1 MKTVSSKYSRKSP
14 KKLLGLALAT
24 FLVSSVGVTS
34 ATADYVSTSPR
45 DSSSASG
52 APPNFDIDIIRYIEF
67 SSQPDLHYFA
77 IHTKGPIQAKQFND
91 GQGSWAFVSLD
102 SNLDGVAD
110 YRIQTT
116 AETLVGRFASPA
128 LVARWQ
134 AGSWKEMPDCSA
146 SFYGNL
152 DDKRE
157 FVAFQVPYSCFNLP
171 ETFGFD
177 AYMDYIGGDNLYFDY
192 YPDDEGQFFTVKHSF
207 GKVPTVSISRDKPR
221 TSGKLATKVANPSQA
236 PSALEKLSPKVVES
250 VVTIFCGQGVGSGW
264 SPQIDLAPSH
274 KSAGYQSFIV
284 TNHHVIEDCIGSGAV
299 TLELS
304 DGRSQI
310 GRVVS
315 WDEAND
321 LAGIVTTAK
330 IPGLQWRGEIPK
342 QGWWVGVLGA
352 PRGLSG
358 YLTTG
363 LISIVSADS
372 ATIGTTA
379 PVNPGNSG
387 GPIFDKAGR
396 VLGTVS
402 WKVLESEGLG
412 FAKSNPLLCLNIID
426 CSADSLVWTANPLA
440 ATPNVSSTRKF
451 ANCGALNKIY
461 PGGVSRSASTKN
473 KGASTNFSPTANL
486 TAYNVNKSL
495 DRDRDGIACER

>member
-1 MKTVSSKYSRKSP
+1 MRTTSSTGINIVATKTSKV
-14 KKLLGLALAT
+14 
-24 FLVSSVGVTS
+24 LVTAFILSTLVAVPS
-34 ATADYVSTSPR
+34 AAADLYTSPR
-45 DSSSASG
+45 DSYT
-52 APPNFDIDIIRYIEF
+52 PPGTPSHFDIDQISYTEF
-67 SSQPDLHYFA
+67 ASNPEMHYFA
-77 IHTKGPIQAKQFND
+77 IFPKGPIQANQFND
-91 GQGSWAFVSLD
+91 GQRSWAYVSLD

-110 YRIQTT
+110 FRIQTT
-116 AETLVGRFASPA
+116 AATLVESYGSPA

-134 AGSWKEMPDCSA
+134 GGDWVEMADCSA
-146 SFYGNL
+146 LFYGDIDGNS
-152 DDKRE
+152 E
-157 FVAFQVPYSCFNLP
+157 FVAFTVPYSCFRLP
-171 ETFGFD
+171 ETFAFD
-177 AYMDYIGGDNLYFDY
+177 AYMDYIGDDNLFYDF
-192 YPDDEGQFFTVKHSF
+192 YPDNEGQFFTVKHSF
-207 GKVPTVSISRDKPR
+207 GKVPAVSIPRDKPR
-221 TSGKLATKVANPSQA
+221 TIGKLASKVASPSQA
-236 PSALEKLSPKVVES
+236 PSALEKLSPKIVES

-274 KSAGYQSFIV
+274 KTAGYQSFIV
-284 TNHHVIEDCIGSGAV
+284 TNHHVIEDCIGSGTV

-321 LAGIVTTAK
+321 LAGIVTTVK
-330 IPGLQWRGEIPK
+330 IPGLQWRGEVPK

-372 ATIGTTA
+372 STIGTTA

-387 GPIFDKAGR
+387 GPIFDKTGR

-412 FAKSNPLLCLNIID
+412 FAKSNPLLCVNIID
-426 CSADSLVWTANPLA
+426 CSGDSTVWTANPPA
-440 ATPNVSSTRKF
+440 ATPTVSSTKKF
-451 ANCGALNKIY
+451 ANCAALNKIY
-461 PGGVSRSASTKN
+461 PGGISRSASAKN
-473 KGASTNFSPTANL
+473 KGVRTNFSPTVNL
-486 TAYNVNKSL
+486 TAYNTNKGL
-495 DRDRDGIACER
+495 DRDKDGIACER

>member
-1 MKTVSSKYSRKSP
+1 MRKNTSTFSKIVETKISKV
-14 KKLLGLALAT
+14 LAAAFILTAI
-24 FLVSSVGVTS
+24 GVVPS
-34 ATADYVSTSPR
+34 AAADLYTSPR
-45 DSSSASG
+45 DSYT
-52 APPNFDIDIIRYIEF
+52 PPGTPAHFDIDQISYTEF
-67 SSQPDLHYFA
+67 SSNPEMHYFA
-77 IHTKGPIQAKQFND
+77 IFPKGPIQAKQFND
-91 GQGSWAFVSLD
+91 GQGSWAYVSID

-110 YRIQTT
+110 FRIQTT
-116 AETLVGRFASPA
+116 RETLVENYGSPA
-128 LVARWQ
+128 KVARWQ
-134 AGSWKEMPDCSA
+134 GADWVEMSGCSA
-146 SFYGNL
+146 LFYG
-152 DDKRE
+152 DIDGQSE
-157 FVAFQVPYSCFNLP
+157 YVAFTAPYSCFSLP
-171 ETFGFD
+171 ETFAFD

-192 YPDDEGQFFTVKHSF
+192 YPDNEGQFFTVKHSF
-207 GKVPTVSISRDKPR
+207 GKVPAVSIPRDKPR
-221 TSGKLATKVANPSQA
+221 TIGKLASKVASPSQA

-264 SPQIDLAPSH
+264 SPEIDLALSH

-284 TNHHVIEDCIGSGAV
+284 TNHHVIEDCIGSGTV

-304 DGRSQI
+304 DGKSQI

-321 LAGIVTTAK
+321 LAGIVTTVK

-387 GPIFDKAGR
+387 GPIFDKTGR

-426 CSADSLVWTANPLA
+426 CSADSTVWTANPPEA
-440 ATPNVSSTRKF
+440 PASVSSKKKY
-451 ANCGALNKIY
+451 ANCAALNKIY
-461 PGGVSRSASTKN
+461 PGGVSKSTSTKN
-473 KGASTNFSPTANL
+473 KGARTKFSPTVNL
-486 TAYNVNKSL
+486 TAYNTNKNL
-495 DRDRDGIACER
+495 DGDKDGIACER